1 MFSEVTLLYH
11 RLTLKIAIIM
21 LCKYNISRFVRE
33 CLWKFSLLYNSVK
46 FIKILQNLHSL
57 CCFLKT

>member
-21 LCKYNISRFVRE
+21 LCKYNYFQVCEGMLVEIFFFV
-33 CLWKFSLLYNSVK
+33 
-46 FIKILQNLHSL
+46 
-57 CCFLKT
+57 